1 MGLDGGGD
9 GGGGVLGHA
18 ASIGAGAD
26 TTPGSRLWAN
36 PPRAGPALAPHRPV
50 RTLLRMPE
58 TARNRL
64 LHDLPAV
71 TVRTCSVSEM
81 DNNVYLLTSKTTGAQ
96 VLIDAAA
103 EAEAIRDLIASAAD
117 DTPCEPRLEMIVT
130 THRHWD
136 HVRALPALASLTGA
150 RTAAGEDDADAI
162 AEATGVAPDVRLR
175 HGDTVGADGLRLEV
189 VALRGHTPGS
199 IALVCRPEAD
209 EPAVLFTGDSLFPGG
224 VGNTEGDDGRF
235 RQLFTD
241 V

>member
-1 MGLDGGGD
+1 
-9 GGGGVLGHA
+9 
-18 ASIGAGAD
+18 
-26 TTPGSRLWAN
+26 
-36 PPRAGPALAPHRPV
+36 
-50 RTLLRMPE
+50 MPE

-71 TVRTCSVSEM
+71 TVRTSSVSEM

-241 V
+241 VSERIFDAFDDDVVVHPGHGASTTLGAERPHLPEWAERGW

>member
-1 MGLDGGGD
+1 
-9 GGGGVLGHA
+9 
-18 ASIGAGAD
+18 
-26 TTPGSRLWAN
+26 
-36 PPRAGPALAPHRPV
+36 
-50 RTLLRMPE
+50 MPE

-103 EAEAIRDLIASAAD
+103 DAEAIRDLIASAAD

-175 HGDTVGADGLRLEV
+175 HGDIVGVDGLRLEV
-189 VALRGHTPGS
+189 LALRGHTPGS
-199 IALVCRPEAD
+199 IALVCRPEAED
-209 EPAVLFTGDSLFPGG
+209 RKSV
-224 VGNTEGDDGRF
+224 V
-235 RQLFTD
+235 
-241 V
+241 

>member
-1 MGLDGGGD
+1 
-9 GGGGVLGHA
+9 
-18 ASIGAGAD
+18 
-26 TTPGSRLWAN
+26 
-36 PPRAGPALAPHRPV
+36 
-50 RTLLRMPE
+50 MPE

-103 EAEAIRDLIASAAD
+103 EAEAIRDLSASAAD

-241 V
+241 

>member
-1 MGLDGGGD
+1 
-9 GGGGVLGHA
+9 
-18 ASIGAGAD
+18 
-26 TTPGSRLWAN
+26 
-36 PPRAGPALAPHRPV
+36 
-50 RTLLRMPE
+50 MPE

-162 AEATGVAPDVRLR
+162 EDVELRVDGATLKLRRKGRGWGERPRATASGPITVTLSSPTLAAALVSGGARVTAARLR
-175 HGDTVGADGLRLEV
+175 GARMDLSASGSSEIGWPLRPR
-189 VALRGHTPGS
+189 ASGHQ
-199 IALVCRPEAD
+199 I
-209 EPAVLFTGDSLFPGG
+209 
-224 VGNTEGDDGRF
+224 GRAH
-235 RQLFTD
+235 

>member
-1 MGLDGGGD
+1 
-9 GGGGVLGHA
+9 
-18 ASIGAGAD
+18 
-26 TTPGSRLWAN
+26 
-36 PPRAGPALAPHRPV
+36 
-50 RTLLRMPE
+50 MPE

-136 HVRALPALASLTGA
+136 HVRALPALASLG
-150 RTAAGEDDADAI
+150 RLPHLPVLHPSGLP
-162 AEATGVAPDVRLR
+162 VAQRLPR
-175 HGDTVGADGLRLEV
+175 
-189 VALRGHTPGS
+189 
-199 IALVCRPEAD
+199 
-209 EPAVLFTGDSLFPGG
+209 
-224 VGNTEGDDGRF
+224 
-235 RQLFTD
+235 
-241 V
+241 